1 MTIQDL
7 ALSLDGYA
15 PSPAVIAAEMAIV
28 GAAIQSRSALDE
40 ASATVEPA
48 DFFRPAHRL
57 IFAAAQAVLAAGLK
71 LEPTAVLEELQKQG
85 ELPRVGGGP
94 YLHTLM
100 RHAAWGNIGYHADLV
115 SGDAQRRRV
124 QLACQAGA
132 RRTESPAWDPDLDLD
147 HIRKQIDEAAV
158 RRTGEM
164 PSGVA
169 DEMVALLEELE
180 NPPAVRPG
188 VAPPYRD
195 LQRLIPSLL
204 PGGLYVVGARPS
216 YGKST
221 VGVDAA
227 REAAIRQGVETV
239 VFTLEMPKK
248 QLLQRITAAESGV
261 QLGSIIEHTV
271 TRAEL
276 ERITD
281 VGVRICTA
289 PLTIDY
295 APGCTVERIRATL
308 RSKMR
313 TSPAGL
319 VVVDYLGLMR
329 GPVRAESKQQEI
341 AAITGEL
348 KIMAGEFEV
357 PIMLLSQL
365 NRKPEE
371 RADRKPQMSDL
382 RDSGAVEQ
390 DADVVILIHRDKDPE
405 SPRSGEA
412 DLIVEKN
419 RNGPTGVVAVA
430 SQLHYARFVDMAPN
444 HTAPSGRPN
453 LRAI

>member
-1 MTIQDL
+1 M
-7 ALSLDGYA
+7 SLDDLTLTGFT

-28 GAAIQSRSALDE
+28 GAAIQSKAALDE
-40 ASATVEPA
+40 AAALLTPEDFYSEAGMVFAAAQDVLADGRTVEPA
-48 DFFRPAHRL
+48 TVMGAL
-57 IFAAAQAVLAAGLK
+57 QARGDLLK
-71 LEPTAVLEELQKQG
+71 
-85 ELPRVGGGP
+85 VGGGP
-94 YLHTLM
+94 YLGKLIE
-100 RHAAWGNIGYHADLV
+100 HAAYGNIATLAEDV
-115 SGDAQRRRV
+115 SADAQRRRV
-124 QLACQAGA
+124 QQACQRGA
-132 RRTESPAWDPDLDLD
+132 RMTTSGVWDPDADLD
-147 HIRKQIDEAAV
+147 MIRKLLDEAAT

-169 DEMVALLEELE
+169 DEMAALLEELE
-180 NPPAVRPG
+180 NPPTVQAG
-188 VAPPYRD
+188 VAPPYKD
-195 LQRLIPSLL
+195 LQRLIPSFL

-227 REAAIRQGVETV
+227 REAAIHQGIDTV

-248 QLLQRITAAESGV
+248 QVLQRISAAESGV
-261 QLGSIIEHTV
+261 QLTSIIEHTV
-271 TRAEL
+271 TRSEL

-281 VGVRICTA
+281 AGVRICAA
-289 PLTIDY
+289 PLTVDY
-295 APGCTVERIRATL
+295 APGCTVDRIRATL

-329 GPVRAESKQQEI
+329 GPRAESRQQEV
-341 AAITGEL
+341 AAISREL
-348 KIMAGEFEV
+348 KLMAGEFDV
-357 PIMLLSQL
+357 PIVALSQL
-365 NRKPEE
+365 NRKPED

-390 DADVVILIHRDKDPE
+390 DADAVILIHRDKDPE
-405 SPRSGEA
+405 SPRAGEV

-419 RNGPTGVVAVA
+419 RNGPTGVIAVA

-453 LRAI
+453 LRAV